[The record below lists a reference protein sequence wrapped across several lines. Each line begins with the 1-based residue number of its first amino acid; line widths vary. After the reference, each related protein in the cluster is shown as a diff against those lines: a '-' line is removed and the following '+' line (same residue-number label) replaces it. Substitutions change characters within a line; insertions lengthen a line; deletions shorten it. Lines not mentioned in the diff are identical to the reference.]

1 MSFEAKCR
9 TVLNIYPVGFDQPS
23 HKLKTRNSYKG
34 VMTITPKCFKPQ
46 TPGR

>member
-9 TVLNIYPVGFDQPS
+9 TVLNIYQVGVDQPS
-23 HKLKTRNSYKG
+23 QELKTLTSCKG

>member
-23 HKLKTRNSYKG
+23 QELKTLTSNKWVYDHYPE
-34 VMTITPKCFKPQ
+34 ML
-46 TPGR
+46 